1 MTMSKPVFKK
11 DDKTDK
17 ENYRP
22 ISILPTLSKLC
33 ERLIYKQMYPYFDKL
48 FSKFQCGFRK
58 GFDAQ
63 HSLINMTEKWQRS
76 VDGGGQ
82 APALL
87 TDLSK
92 AFDCIGHELLIA
104 KLYAYGF
111 NKNYLYFIN
120 SYLKGRKQRTKKIPF
135 IARLLRS
142 IQYNSSLGITVAI
155 KGGSSRK
162 KRYQ

>member
-1 MTMSKPVFKK
+1 M
-11 DDKTDK
+11 
-17 ENYRP
+17 
-22 ISILPTLSKLC
+22 
-33 ERLIYKQMYPYFDKL
+33 
-48 FSKFQCGFRK
+48 
-58 GFDAQ
+58 
-63 HSLINMTEKWQRS
+63 S

-104 KLYAYGF
+104 KLYAYSF

-120 SYLKGRKQRTKKIPF
+120 SYLKGRKQRTKKIPL

-142 IQYNSSLGITVAI
+142 IQ
-155 KGGSSRK
+155 
-162 KRYQ
+162 